1 MSTSFRRASSRRT
14 RIKAALCGPSKS
26 GKTFSSIY
34 LGDLFLKR
42 LSAAGFPAGNGRIAV
57 IDSENGRSE
66 YYGVPEGGQPGPGQF
81 DFDIY
86 DLYQVKPESYADAF
100 KEAAGVGY
108 GLIIVDSITHEWAGK
123 GGLLDAK
130 AQLVATG
137 GKNSFTAFDTITP
150 RHNDFIE
157 AIVRYP
163 GHLIATIRAKT
174 DYAMESNGGKTTVQK
189 VGLGPVQRD
198 GIEYE
203 FDIFG
208 MVSPDHS
215 IVFECRGQLAARMN
229 GRRFAPEEV
238 PDVAAMMAD
247 FIIGS
252 SVMPA
257 SIITGDEI
265 VALKELGSEIGMG
278 EANWATVLKG
288 QKAKAFTDL
297 SREQFD
303 KVRTTIIATKA
314 KKEGAAANI

>member
-1 MSTSFRRASSRRT
+1 MSTSFRRASTRRT

-26 GKTFSSIY
+26 GKTYGAIY
-34 LGDLFLKR
+34 LADCFLKR
-42 LSAAGFPAGNGRIAV
+42 LADAGYPAGNGRIAV

-66 YYGVPEGGQPGPGQF
+66 YYGIPEGGSPGPGQF

-86 DLYQVKPESYADAF
+86 DLYQVKPESYVDAF
-100 KEAAGVGY
+100 NEAARGGY

-130 AQLVATG
+130 AQLVTSG

-150 RHNDFIE
+150 RHNEFIE

-174 DYAMESNGGKTTVQK
+174 DYAMESNGGKTTVTK
-189 VGLGPVQRD
+189 LGLGPVQRD

-215 IVFECRGQLAARMN
+215 IVFECRGQLAATMN
-229 GRRFAPEEV
+229 GRRFGPEEV
-238 PDVAAMMAD
+238 PDVASMMAD

-252 SVMPA
+252 NSVPL
-257 SIITGDEI
+257 SVITGDEI
-265 VALKELGSEIGMG
+265 VALKELGASIGMG
-278 EANWATVLKG
+278 EPNWATVLKG
-288 QKAKAFTDL
+288 QKVKAFTDL

-303 KVRTTIIATKA
+303 KVRSTILATKA
-314 KKEGAAANI
+314 KKEGAVHAV